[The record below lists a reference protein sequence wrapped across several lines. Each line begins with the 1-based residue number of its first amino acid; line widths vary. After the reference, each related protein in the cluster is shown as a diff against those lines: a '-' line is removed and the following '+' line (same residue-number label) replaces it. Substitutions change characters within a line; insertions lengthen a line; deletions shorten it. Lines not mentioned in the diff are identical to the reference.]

1 MWSAL
6 IDNIR
11 IRSLSIGLVV
21 VEICPLS
28 YFHHRTSCVKT
39 RVHDDAGMPN
49 FDSFFS
55 TKVKS
60 PQQANSEKPVFL
72 KFEMEFC
79 TFEQVVRFAV
89 TRRIQK

>member
-28 YFHHRTSCVKT
+28 YFHHRTSCVKNKKKPILLWGVSLT
-39 RVHDDAGMPN
+39 PLYE
-49 FDSFFS
+49 
-55 TKVKS
+55 VKYYLLATYHRKIPHLIDTTGS
-60 PQQANSEKPVFL
+60 LV
-72 KFEMEFC
+72 
-79 TFEQVVRFAV
+79 
-89 TRRIQK
+89 

>member
-28 YFHHRTSCVKT
+28 YFHHRTSCVKNKKKPILLWGVSLT
-39 RVHDDAGMPN
+39 PLY
-49 FDSFFS
+49 
-55 TKVKS
+55 TKKTTKKKAKVIF
-60 PQQANSEKPVFL
+60 AFVVFPPYTT
-72 KFEMEFC
+72 KTTKE
-79 TFEQVVRFAV
+79 RH
-89 TRRIQK
+89 QKKQK

>member
-28 YFHHRTSCVKT
+28 YFHHRTSCVKNKNKFVSMAQQVLDLIPPKKFLNEVWGVT
-39 RVHDDAGMPN
+39 FFWLCHFGYDDIE
-49 FDSFFS
+49 SRQ
-55 TKVKS
+55 KL
-60 PQQANSEKPVFL
+60 KP
-72 KFEMEFC
+72 
-79 TFEQVVRFAV
+79 
-89 TRRIQK
+89 